1 MEQKTTESASPRYRD
16 LDMWES
22 AEAVSALY
30 EAQLAAVAAIGPA
43 LGAIAAAVDA
53 ATPRLRNGG
62 RLVYVGAGT
71 SGRIAAQDGAEL
83 TPTFN
88 WPRDRMIIVMA
99 GGEAALLGSIENA
112 EDASDAGAAQIHNI
126 AVANNDVVLGLA
138 ASGVTPF
145 TVAAV
150 TAARERG
157 ALTIGVASN
166 QGSELLLVSEHP
178 ILVETGAEPVA
189 GSTRL
194 KAGTA
199 QKVVLNLF
207 STVLMARL
215 GKIYKGLMV
224 EMRAT
229 NSKLRQRSIE
239 MVATIA
245 SCDRPVAEQ
254 AIATAEGDIKLAA
267 LIALGVDRAGASA
280 LLDKHDGN
288 LRSALAHLPRAL
300 D

>member
-1 MEQKTTESASPRYRD
+1 
-16 LDMWES
+16 
-22 AEAVSALY
+22 
-30 EAQLAAVAAIGPA
+30 
-43 LGAIAAAVDA
+43 
-53 ATPRLRNGG
+53 
-62 RLVYVGAGT
+62 
-71 SGRIAAQDGAEL
+71 
-83 TPTFN
+83 
-88 WPRDRMIIVMA
+88 MIIVMA

-112 EDASDAGAAQIHNI
+112 EDASDAGTAQIHNI
-126 AVANNDVVLGLA
+126 AIANNDVVLGLA

-166 QGSELLLVSEHP
+166 RGSKLLLVSEHP

-207 STVLMARL
+207 STALMARL

-245 SCDRPVAEQ
+245 SCDRPVAER
-254 AIATAEGDIKLAA
+254 AIATAQGDIKLAA
-267 LIALGVDRAGASA
+267 LIALGVDRAGARA

-288 LRSALAHLPRAL
+288 LRSALANLPGAL